1 MTTMTR
7 FRRTGVLLGLA
18 LLLLLGT
25 PLLALNVPQSR
36 AEFVSAVTS
45 GTRGARM
52 EKLTIARPF
61 DEVYRTLE
69 TRCAPCLD
77 VEVRR
82 SGFVGG
88 QMEVSS
94 SDYNP
99 TLKRIGRDRA
109 EFSLQVV
116 HRPRG
121 IGEVTGPGG
130 LYVFA
135 ADLARAGGGTEVTLY
150 RPSIGYKEITKS
162 FTAWVD
168 GRSTDC
174 PKMKY

>member
-1 MTTMTR
+1 MTR
-7 FRRTGVLLGLA
+7 FRRTGVLLGLGI
-18 LLLLLGT
+18 LLLLAS

-52 EKLTIARPF
+52 EKFTLERSF
-61 DEVYRTLE
+61 DEVYRSLE

-109 EFSLQVV
+109 EFSLQVI

-135 ADLARAGGGTEVTLY
+135 ADLLRAGSGTEVTLY
-150 RPSIGYKEITKS
+150 RPSMGYKEITKS

-174 PKMKY
+174 PKLKY